1 MRDSR
6 LAFKFTQLK
15 MTLSLLY
22 LNAISFN
29 VSTGGL
35 SGSTSGNLMTTS
47 TSFST
52 GTSSGLKRKRKN
64 GKRKQSIDE
73 ANPPSDEV
81 DHLQFLQHFNFGL
94 DASGSIG
101 IVSEAID
108 EFLHMLPMSQ
118 LRFVL
123 AAL

>member
-1 MRDSR
+1 MQMRDSK

-35 SGSTSGNLMTTS
+35 SGSTSGNLITTS

-52 GTSSGLKRKRKN
+52 GFNSGL
-64 GKRKQSIDE
+64 E
-73 ANPPSDEV
+73 E
-81 DHLQFLQHFNFGL
+81 
-94 DASGSIG
+94 
-101 IVSEAID
+101 E
-108 EFLHMLPMSQ
+108 EEE
-118 LRFVL
+118 
-123 AAL
+123 